1 MKYQLTV
8 LFSFIMGIS
17 CCLAQPTISDFT
29 PKSAAPGMSIKI
41 TGTGFTS
48 VNTVTV
54 GGVSSSY
61 TVASATEIN
70 VTVPVSASGSV
81 AVTTA
86 AGTATRPGFI
96 YVPTSGIIT
105 DFGGFWRTTAASP
118 TATTPDNSHNLLA
131 FTHNGVTYSTGVNN
145 AVLTNNSIPFT
156 PATFKALPVAAIA
169 GVASGSGSTYVALA
183 SKVDGSATTAFV
195 PGATAYTIKQ
205 SLIDGVN
212 GLNLGTGVTNLPS
225 TAVMTFQIYNIN
237 ADRATDPEP
246 DIILTQIASPSSS
259 NDVFTFLDGS
269 GNQVGTSF
277 TQDMTLLPKLGTYIL
292 DLFTIGNIPY
302 NAARPYSVASSG
314 TNTTREIRV
323 VSLNLSD
330 FGINALNAAN
340 VKALRITPSG
350 NSDYAFIGYNSASVN
365 LPPNAALSTETS
377 VSRVCPGGT
386 ASLEI
391 IGTPAAG
398 GTLSYVWEEST
409 NSGASWTTV
418 TDGGNYSGATTDRLR
433 IANATV
439 GNQYRATVNETG
451 NGNAGISGVF
461 TITAASGT
469 RATSVAI
476 SGGGSTCSNT
486 NVQLTSTVTGGSN
499 LIYQWQSNA
508 SGAFADIPGA
518 NTAIYIPPTTQ
529 TGSVDYQLVV
539 SPGPACPGDNSNIVS
554 LAVTGISTTTPAQRC
569 DAGSVT
575 LSATATS
582 GSTVS
587 WYSVESGG
595 SALATGNTYSIP
607 SLSNTTT
614 YYATTAGC
622 SQRTP
627 VVATVYPPSAAGSVT
642 TIPGSSPNTTVLT
655 LASQTGQV
663 LKWQS
668 STDNFVSAVADIA
681 STESQIT
688 VTNPAQSTRYRAVV
702 QSGSCASV
710 NSSASTAVVLPI
722 HANSLRLTN
731 LGGAILLTWE
741 TYDQDAAIA
750 YDIERSTDGV
760 SFTRIA
766 SVPPNNSL
774 KYEWKDENPGTGT
787 LLYRVKEVRVNGA
800 FNYSN
805 TAFIRLNGSAGLMIY
820 PNPVKDNTIKIQL
833 TNAERGKCTV
843 QLFNATGQIV
853 HNAVFNYPGGVFQ
866 QSLILPVKLP
876 MGVYRMVLVDAKG
889 EKTFASL
896 IVE

>member
-8 LFSFIMGIS
+8 LISFIMGIS
-17 CCLAQPTISDFT
+17 FCIAQPTISDFN
-29 PKSAAPGMSIKI
+29 PKSAAPGMTITV

-48 VNTVTV
+48 VSAVTV
-54 GGVSSSY
+54 GSAAASY
-61 TVASATEIN
+61 TVNSATQIT
-70 VTVPVSASGSV
+70 VTVPVTASGNI

-86 AGTATRPGFI
+86 AGTGSRSGFI
-96 YVPTSGIIT
+96 YVPTSEIIT
-105 DFGGFWRTTAASP
+105 DFGGFWRTTASNP
-118 TATTPDNSHNLLA
+118 TNTTPDNSHHLLA

-145 AVLTNNSIPFT
+145 AVLTNNSISFT
-156 PATFKALPVAAIA
+156 PAVFKALPVAAIA
-169 GVASGSGSTYVALA
+169 GVANGSGSTYVALA
-183 SKVDGSATTAFV
+183 SKVDGSASTAFV

-205 SLIDGVN
+205 SLIDGIN

-225 TAVMTFQIYNIN
+225 SAVMTFQVYNIN
-237 ADRATDPEP
+237 ADRATDAEP

-269 GNQVGTSF
+269 GNPVGTSF

-330 FGINALNAAN
+330 FGINASNAAN

-350 NSDYAFIGYNSASVN
+350 NSDYAFIGYNAASVN

-377 VSRVCPGGT
+377 VSRICPGGT

-391 IGTPAAG
+391 VGTPAAA

-409 NSGASWTTV
+409 NGGTAWTTV
-418 TDGGNYSGATTDRLR
+418 SNGGSYSGATTDRLR

-469 RATSVAI
+469 RATSVSV

-486 NVQLTSTVTGGSN
+486 NVQLTSSVTGGSN

-529 TGSVDYQLVV
+529 TGSVDYRLMV
-539 SPGPACPGDNSNIVS
+539 SPGPACPGDNSNTVS
-554 LAVTGISTTTPAQRC
+554 LAVTGIATTTAAQRC
-569 DAGSVT
+569 ETGPVT
-575 LSATATS
+575 LNATASS

-587 WYSVESGG
+587 WYAGESGG
-595 SALATGNTYSIP
+595 TALATGNSYSIP
-607 SLSNTTT
+607 SLSTTTT
-614 YYATTAGC
+614 YYAGTAGC
-622 SQRTP
+622 SQRMP
-627 VVATVYPPSAAGSVT
+627 VIATVYPTSAAGVVNT
-642 TIPGSSPNTTVLT
+642 MPGSAPNTSVLT

-663 LKWQS
+663 TKWQS
-668 STDNFVSAVADIA
+668 STDNFTSSIADIA

-688 VTNPAQSTRYRAVV
+688 VTNPAQATRYRAVV
-702 QSGSCASV
+702 QSGTCAAV
-710 NSSASTAVVLPI
+710 NSSSSSSVILPI
-722 HANSLRLTN
+722 HANSLKLTN
-731 LGGAILLTWE
+731 LGTAIILTWE
-741 TYDQDAAIA
+741 TYDQDAAVA
-750 YDIERSTDGV
+750 YDIEKSSDGI

-766 SVPPNNSL
+766 SVPPHTSL
-774 KYEWKDENPGTGT
+774 KYEWKDENPGTGAI
-787 LLYRVKEVRVNGA
+787 LYRVKEVRINGDYS
-800 FNYSN
+800 YSN
-805 TAFIRLNGSAGLMIY
+805 TAFIRLNGAAGLMIY
-820 PNPVKDNTIKIQL
+820 PNPVKDNIIRIQL
-833 TNAERGKCTV
+833 TNAETGKCSIR
-843 QLFNATGQIV
+843 LFNATGQV
-853 HNAVFNYPGGVFQ
+853 MYNTSFNYPGGVLQ
-866 QSLILPVKLP
+866 QTLTLPAKLP
-876 MGVYRMVLVDAKG
+876 MGVYRMVMTDAKG
-889 EKTFASL
+889 GNTFASL
-896 IVE
+896 VIE